1 VTAATPRRRKR
12 IPATDRGRA
21 RRTAILEAAIRVVA
35 RSGTGGTTHR
45 AVAAA
50 ARVPLAATTY
60 YFRSRSDLLIEAF
73 KHLTEGRI
81 RDLEA
86 ARAIL
91 PDPFSPE
98 LAAAAWAS
106 ALAGNLRGDRARV
119 LAELEMHL
127 EASRRS
133 ELRAIHLRWE
143 AAAMDYFT
151 AAMAAVGSP
160 YPSADAALVLS
171 VLTGLEIGE
180 LSSPTEDAE
189 RVLLAPLLRRLV
201 LALTR

>member
-1 VTAATPRRRKR
+1 
-12 IPATDRGRA
+12 
-21 RRTAILEAAIRVVA
+21 
-35 RSGTGGTTHR
+35 
-45 AVAAA
+45 
-50 ARVPLAATTY
+50 
-60 YFRSRSDLLIEAF
+60 
-73 KHLTEGRI
+73 
-81 RDLEA
+81 
-86 ARAIL
+86 
-91 PDPFSPE
+91 
-98 LAAAAWAS
+98 
-106 ALAGNLRGDRARV
+106 
-119 LAELEMHL
+119 MHL
-127 EASRRS
+127 EASRRA

-160 YPSADAALVLS
+160 YPSADAALILA

>member
-45 AVAAA
+45 A
-50 ARVPLAATTY
+50 TTY
-60 YFRSRSDLLIEAF
+60 YFRSRSDLLVEAF

-98 LAAAAWAS
+98 AAAAAWAS
-106 ALAGNLRGDRARV
+106 ALAGNLLGDRARV
-119 LAELEMHL
+119 LAEFEMHL
-127 EASRRS
+127 EASRRA

-160 YPSADAALVLS
+160 YPSADAALILA